1 MGPWSDW
8 NACSEACDYGTKRR
22 DRSCSGPMCQQPQI
36 MQVEYCFEAPCGG
49 VTKGKS
55 HHEINCFFLWGK
67 HFAISFFLPV
77 MTFRPTLVT
86 SPLFENTTHSIDLL
100 NFQSFPSKKLHCA
113 SACNAMKT
121 SRQDTRACNAFF
133 FSLTLDECHVTFIDL
148 SDILLYNTGELREVF
163 LDADVS

>member
-1 MGPWSDW
+1 MIF
-8 NACSEACDYGTKRR
+8 K
-22 DRSCSGPMCQQPQI
+22 I
-36 MQVEYCFEAPCGG
+36 
-49 VTKGKS
+49 
-55 HHEINCFFLWGK
+55 I
-67 HFAISFFLPV
+67 PV

-86 SPLFENTTHSIDLL
+86 SPMFENTTHSIDLL

-163 LDADVS
+163 LDADVL